1 MEERYT
7 ELLKEKCTE
16 TSYRKLMALDNAK
29 LHDFVGK
36 YAELCNPDS
45 IFVGDDSD
53 EDAQYIRDK
62 SLETGE
68 EGKLAVQG
76 HTIHYD
82 GYNDQARDKAQTK
95 YLLSEGME
103 LGASLNTIDK
113 EKGIREVHEYLK
125 DSMAGKE
132 MLVLFFCLGPTNSEF
147 SIPCAQI
154 TDSSYVAHSEYI
166 LYRKGYKQF
175 ERIGNSE
182 SFFRIMHSAGALEN
196 MVSRDVDKR
205 RVYMDLEENI
215 VYSTN
220 TQYAGNTVGLKK
232 LSLRLAIHKAS
243 GEGWLAEHMLV
254 MGVHGPDGRVTYF
267 TGAYPSACGKTSTAM
282 MSGESIVGDDIAYL
296 RHRDGKVYAVNVE
309 NGIFGIIQNVNAKD
323 DPLIWEVLTSSNEVI
338 FSNVLV
344 TEDKIPFWLGD
355 KREIPESGINYSG
368 KWIKGK
374 KDSKGIDITHSHK
387 NARYTVK
394 LRALKNLDPK
404 LDDAQ
409 GAETK
414 GIIYGGRDSN
424 TWSPVQQSFDW
435 AHGVITMGASLESE
449 TTSAT
454 LGQEGVRQFCPMSN
468 IDFVSV
474 SIGKYISN
482 HLKFADSLDS
492 PPAIF
497 AANYFLKDSKSGEY
511 VTGMQDKR
519 VWVKWMELRV
529 NNDVDAIKTP
539 TGFIPKYEDL
549 KKLFK
554 QVLDTDYAEEEYIK
568 QFTLRIPENL
578 QKIERITEIYK
589 TKVSDTPDILF
600 DILEEQKKRLKAAQE
615 KYGDYVAPELFCK

>member
-1 MEERYT
+1 MQEKYT
-7 ELLKEKCTE
+7 ELLKKKCTE

-45 IFVGDDSD
+45 VFVGDDSD
-53 EDAQYIRDK
+53 EDAQYIRNK
-62 SLETGE
+62 ALEIGE
-68 EGKLAVQG
+68 EKKLAIQG

-95 YLLSEGME
+95 YLLSAGMK

-113 EKGIREVHEYLK
+113 EAGLGEVHEYLK
-125 DSMAGKE
+125 NSMAGKE

-147 SIPCAQI
+147 SIQCVQI
-154 TDSSYVAHSEYI
+154 TDSSYVAHSEHI
-166 LYRKGYKQF
+166 LYRRGYKQF
-175 ERIGNSE
+175 ARIGNSE
-182 SFFRIMHSAGALEN
+182 DFFRIMHSAGALEN
-196 MVSRDVDKR
+196 MVSKDVDKR
-205 RVYMDLEENI
+205 RVYIDLEENI

-243 GEGWLAEHMLV
+243 GEDWLAEHMLV

-282 MSGESIVGDDIAYL
+282 MRGESIVGDDIAYL
-296 RHRDGKVYAVNVE
+296 RQRNGKVYAVNVE
-309 NGIFGIIQNVNAKD
+309 SGIFGIIQNVNAKD
-323 DPLIWEVLTSSNEVI
+323 DPLIWEVLTSPNEVI

-344 TEDKIPFWLGD
+344 TEDKTPFWLGD
-355 KREIPESGINYSG
+355 GREIPEKGINHSG
-368 KWIKGK
+368 QWVKGK
-374 KDSKGIDITHSHK
+374 KDSKCAEITHSHK
-387 NARYTVK
+387 NARYTVT
-394 LRALKNLDPK
+394 LRSLKNLDSK

-414 GIIYGGRDSN
+414 GIIYGGRDSS

-454 LGQEGVRQFCPMSN
+454 LGKEGVREFNPMSN
-468 IDFVSV
+468 LDFVSV
-474 SIGKYISN
+474 SLGRYISN

-497 AANYFLKDSKSGEY
+497 AANYFLKDKATAEY

-519 VWVKWMELRV
+519 VWIKWMELRV
-529 NNDVDAIKTP
+529 NNDVDTIKTS
-539 TGFIPKYEDL
+539 TGYIPKYEDL

-554 QVLDTDYAEEEYIK
+554 QVLDTNYAEEDYIK

-600 DILEEQKKRLKAAQE
+600 STLEEQKKRLKSAQE
-615 KYGDYVAPELFCK
+615 KYGDYVAPEIFCK